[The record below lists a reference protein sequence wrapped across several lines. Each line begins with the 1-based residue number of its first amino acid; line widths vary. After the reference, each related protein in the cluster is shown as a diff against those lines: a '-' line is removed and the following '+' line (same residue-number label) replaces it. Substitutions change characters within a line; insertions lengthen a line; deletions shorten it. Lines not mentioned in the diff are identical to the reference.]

1 MASYST
7 DILRQRIDIL
17 NRKQATKSK
26 WGKDGTGVEWEV
38 TQTGVHANVT
48 YAKGVRA
55 MNAGSLD
62 VYGVVEVR
70 MRYTDKINLRSRIV
84 YQGNTYDILGQTF
97 HSDYED
103 NTIQFHA
110 QMIVN
115 EKQQPSSSDVT
126 GPAQTGDI

>member
-97 HSDYED
+97 HSDYEE